1 MYPAMKALALLVLL
15 VAACQ
20 QNPSPISDH
29 EGVTTTVTPT
39 GAEPVEK
46 DKDQAQAVP
55 AGDVNA
61 RLARL
66 EKRTDQVIAILDQAL
81 PPNEPDP
88 AATYSIS
95 IAPADPVQG
104 PADAKV
110 TIIEGFEFLC
120 PYCFMVNPTVEQILA
135 KYPNDVRLVSK
146 YLIIHGA
153 PAVMPGM
160 AACASAKQGKFKEMK
175 AALWSHLFKLE
186 DGHPKMQQDQ
196 IAPDA
201 IEKIATDAGVDLAK
215 MKADMVSPECQSWL
229 QSSQDALHPLGA
241 NATPAFF
248 INGRYI
254 SGAQPFEN
262 FDKIIQEE
270 LAKADKKIA
279 DGVAKADLY
288 QKEVVE
294 KGLKK
299 VKGRFDD

>member
-1 MYPAMKALALLVLL
+1 MYPAMKALLSVLLLL
-15 VAACQ
+15 VACQ
-20 QNPSPISDH
+20 ENPSPLSSTASTKA
-29 EGVTTTVTPT
+29 GVAPVTT
-39 GAEPVEK
+39 GAEPVE
-46 DKDQAQAVP
+46 QAPPLP
-55 AGDVNA
+55 AGDTNA

-66 EKRTDQVIAILDQAL
+66 EKRMDKIIGILEQAL

-88 AATYSIS
+88 EATYSVSIS
-95 IAPADPVQG
+95 GADPVEG
-104 PADAKV
+104 PADARI

-120 PYCFMVNPTVEQILA
+120 PYCFLVNPTVEQVLA

-160 AACASAKQGKFKEMK
+160 AACASAKQGKYKEMK
-175 AALWSHLFKLE
+175 AALWSHLFKME
-186 DGHPKMQQDQ
+186 DNRPKMQQDQ
-196 IAPDA
+196 VSPDA
-201 IEKIATDAGVDLAK
+201 IDKMATEAGLDLAK
-215 MKADMVSPECQSWL
+215 MKVDMVSPECQGWL
-229 QSSQDALHPLGA
+229 QTSQDALHPLGA

-248 INGRYI
+248 VNGRYI
-254 SGAQPFEN
+254 SGAQPFDS
-262 FDKIIQEE
+262 FDKLIQEE

-288 QKEVVE
+288 EKEVVA